1 MKIDFRLCYVNDCWA
16 YFTTQ
21 PLESQW
27 GDDWDDVPYEH
38 NAGQPYDGDGW
49 EILKVAF
56 EGDFTLPCDNYRNS
70 PWSVDQINDGDVPWL
85 VAGWFTKEQDSLFA
99 GATFGEFV
107 EFVQKH
113 DGQVYIQ
120 RGRGN
125 GADKD

>member
-1 MKIDFRLCYVNDCWA
+1 MKEFRLCYVSGCWA

-21 PLESQW
+21 PLEVQQ
-27 GDDWDDVPYEH
+27 GDDWDDAPYEH
-38 NAGQPYDGDGW
+38 NAGEPYESDGG

-56 EGDFTLPCDNYRNS
+56 EGDFMLPCDNYCNS
-70 PWSVDQINDGDVPWL
+70 PYSVDQINHGDVPWL
-85 VAGWFTKEQDSLFA
+85 VAGWFTKEKESLFA